1 MRQIEQV
8 NENVRMLKMIKNDNE
23 AFESLR
29 NLEGQ
34 IAKIY
39 KNDINQDLRKDI
51 TGIEMLKEMERKLE

>member
-1 MRQIEQV
+1 
-8 NENVRMLKMIKNDNE
+8 MLKMIKNDNE